1 MSEERRDDQG
11 TLGHVPIEPPTEGD
25 SGATAET
32 DLPGNGDDGGV
43 DQETKKRLH
52 EKVAAERRRRER
64 AELGLPVDEA
74 AEATE

>member
-1 MSEERRDDQG
+1 MDLRKDDRD
-11 TLGHVPIEPPTEGD
+11 TLGHVPIEPPSEGD

-43 DQETKKRLH
+43 DQETKQRLR
-52 EKVAAERRRRER
+52 EKVAEERRRQER

-74 AEATE
+74 AEAPE